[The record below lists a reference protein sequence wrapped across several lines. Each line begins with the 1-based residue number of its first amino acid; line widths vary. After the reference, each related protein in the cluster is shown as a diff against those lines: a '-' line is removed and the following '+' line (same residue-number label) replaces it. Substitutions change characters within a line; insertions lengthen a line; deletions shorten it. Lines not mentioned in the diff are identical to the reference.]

1 MTTAHARSHA
11 EHDEQVRQLT
21 AKLPEELRHAVVPA
35 AELVRAHRGRL
46 REEPLIT
53 SVSALDQL
61 LGGGLPRG
69 TLVELVGRASCGRLS
84 ALLATLKT
92 VTDTGEA
99 AALVD
104 QGGQLDPRSALSFG
118 IDLERLLWLR
128 PRALSDTVAA
138 AELLVSTG
146 FPLVAVDLGLP
157 PVRGRAPLASWL
169 RLARGSLTHR
179 AVVLV
184 GSPYR
189 LSGCA
194 AAAVVTAGRGRGRWS
209 GSYGTPRLLCGLA
222 ARLEVARQRGRRPHR
237 SAPIAFTLPEAGF
250 QNPVPVPVSV
260 SVPVPVSVP
269 VSENTQSSKRRL
281 HHQASGSST
290 EDLPTTP
297 EEVRRVQTL

>member
-1 MTTAHARSHA
+1 MTTAHARPTA
-11 EHDEQVRQLT
+11 EHDEQTR
-21 AKLPEELRHAVVPA
+21 KLRAALLEELRHAVVPA
-35 AELVRAHRGRL
+35 AELVRARRSRL
-46 REEPLIT
+46 REEPITT
-53 SVSALDQL
+53 SVPALDLL

-69 TLVELVGRASCGRLS
+69 TLVEMVGRASCGRLS

-104 QGGQLDPRSALSFG
+104 QGGQLDPRSAVAFG

-194 AAAVVTAGRGRGRWS
+194 ATAVVTAGEGRGQWD
-209 GSYGTPRLLCGLA
+209 GHFGTPRLLRGLA
-222 ARLEVARQRGRRPHR
+222 ARMEVTRQRGRHPHR
-237 SAPIAFTLPEAGF
+237 SAPVAFTLPEAGLEA
-250 QNPVPVPVSV
+250 PAS
-260 SVPVPVSVP
+260 
-269 VSENTQSSKRRL
+269 VSENSHSSEARPHR
-281 HHQASGSST
+281 QPPGPAT
-290 EDLPTTP
+290 EDLPTTS
-297 EEVRRVQTL
+297 EEARHVQTL